1 MNPALLVT
9 AARIALIPVVM
20 ALILMDGT
28 IDRWAAF
35 WLYVI
40 AAGTDS
46 LDGWLARSRGQVT
59 VAGAFL
65 DPLADKAL
73 LVSVYIACGHEHY
86 LPYWLVI
93 LVVFRDILIVGGVI
107 LLYTLNHN
115 RSGGAPQ
122 MSPLWISK
130 LNTAVQIVL
139 AALVLAGGA
148 FDIPADRVI
157 QVLIWVVGVTTA
169 LSGASYLVKWG
180 RDLAHMEDKR

>member
-1 MNPALLVT
+1 VNVANLITL
-9 AARIALIPVVM
+9 ARLIAVPVVIWAILTEEM
-20 ALILMDGT
+20 AL
-28 IDRWAAF
+28 AF
-35 WLYVI
+35 WIFV
-40 AAGTDS
+40 AAGISDAV
-46 LDGWLARSRGQVT
+46 DGFIARHFHEQTKLGSY
-59 VAGAFL
+59 L

-93 LVVFRDILIVGGVI
+93 MVVFRDILIVGGVI

-115 RSGGAPQ
+115 RSGGGAPQ

-130 LNTAVQIVL
+130 LNTALQIVL

-148 FDIPADRVI
+148 FDLPPDRMI
-157 QVLIWVVGVTTA
+157 EILIWVVGVTTA

>member
-1 MNPALLVT
+1 VNVANLISL
-9 AARIALIPVVM
+9 ARLIAVPVVIWAILADEM
-20 ALILMDGT
+20 AL
-28 IDRWAAF
+28 AF
-35 WLYVI
+35 WIFV
-40 AAGTDS
+40 AAGLSDAV
-46 LDGWLARSRGQVT
+46 DGFIARHFHEQTELGSY
-59 VAGAFL
+59 L

-73 LVSVYIACGHEHY
+73 LVSVYIACGHAQY

-107 LLYTLNHN
+107 LLYTLNH
-115 RSGGAPQ
+115 RRPQ

-148 FDIPADRVI
+148 FDIPPDRVI
-157 QVLIWVVGVTTA
+157 RALIWIVGVTTA
-169 LSGASYLVKWG
+169 LSGVSYLVKWG